1 MGARR
6 GGRARAEAHG
16 RTATRGAEP
25 ASALSYGQSLSR
37 TRPLMSPRSRPCA
50 GCSVSANWPQCPS
63 SRGPPPASPRAT
75 PASPKIIK
83 RAWHAAGRETASARA
98 PPGTSPVIF
107 KVEELGLRKGC
118 PPHVDGAEGRPR
130 GRADAHSFAFACA
143 GHSGLTPPGPP
154 GQPAQRG
161 GICPSR
167 WKRAAHDLQ
176 PGVAAAS
183 SHARLRAHQGT
194 CPSARLAHCACSTSD
209 RYVSYLCVNR
219 GAAQKP
225 SNA

>member
-50 GCSVSANWPQCPS
+50 GCSVSANWPVSVFPRSASGFPTRHPRIAENYQASLARSRARDGFCPRAPRHLPGRFQ
-63 SRGPPPASPRAT
+63 SRGARPEEGLCPAC
-75 PASPKIIK
+75 
-83 RAWHAAGRETASARA
+83 GRYR
-98 PPGTSPVIF
+98 GT
-107 KVEELGLRKGC
+107 
-118 PPHVDGAEGRPR
+118 PR

-154 GQPAQRG
+154 GRPAQRG

-209 RYVSYLCVNR
+209 RYSSYLCVNR